1 MSAWYNNGMNFDE
14 YQREIEKFDAFEQ
27 SSDPVDPAF
36 VVKILGLSGEAGEV
50 TEKFK
55 KVLRDGNGKLTEDSK
70 REIVKEMG
78 DVLWYLATISRYM
91 GVPFSEVAEG
101 NIEKLSGRLE
111 RGTIHGK
118 GDNR

>member
-1 MSAWYNNGMNFDE
+1 MEFDK
-14 YQREIEKFDAFEQ
+14 YQEEIKKFDAFSQ
-27 SSDPVDPAF
+27 SSDPLDPAF

-55 KVLRDGNGKLTEDSK
+55 KVIRDGNGKLDEDSK

-78 DVLWYLATISRYM
+78 DVLWYLATIARYM
-91 GVPFSEVAEG
+91 DVPFSEVAG
-101 NIEKLSGRLE
+101 KNIEKLSGRLE

>member
-1 MSAWYNNGMNFDE
+1 M
-14 YQREIEKFDAFEQ
+14 
-27 SSDPVDPAF
+27 
-36 VVKILGLSGEAGEV
+36 

-55 KVLRDGNGKLTEDSK
+55 KVIRDGNGKLDEESK
-70 REIVKEMG
+70 QEIVKEMG

-91 GVPFSEVAEG
+91 DVSFSEVAER

-111 RGTIHGK
+111 RGTIHGR